1 MQPVPRSRWT
11 RPAQAGKEL
20 MNTKAENVVPAT
32 SAGDIAK
39 YALAAVIA
47 AAGIAVFYLF
57 PGWMAPVRV
66 LIVAIGFVAA
76 IAVMGLTALG
86 RRGRE
91 VLSESLFELR
101 KVVWPTRQETFK
113 ITWVVLAVVVVI
125 SLILSFFDLIIS
137 FVVKWL
143 LST

>member
-1 MQPVPRSRWT
+1 
-11 RPAQAGKEL
+11 

-39 YALAAVIA
+39 YALAAVVA
-47 AAGIAVFYLF
+47 AAGVAVFYLF
-57 PGWMAPVRV
+57 PGWMAPLRV
-66 LIVAIGFVAA
+66 LVVVLGFAGAVAIMA
-76 IAVMGLTALG
+76 LTALG

-91 VLSESLFELR
+91 FLSESLFELR

-137 FVVKWL
+137 FGVKWL